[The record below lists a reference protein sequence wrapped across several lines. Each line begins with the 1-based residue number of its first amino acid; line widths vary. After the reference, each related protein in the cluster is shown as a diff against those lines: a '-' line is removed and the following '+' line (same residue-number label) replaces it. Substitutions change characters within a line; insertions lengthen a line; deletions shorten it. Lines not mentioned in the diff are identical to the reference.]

1 MTISSASLFGNGPV
15 TRPAGIATAK
25 ASGSQASVDT
35 QGDFL
40 KYAKMSPMDRMRAGI
55 LKSMDL
61 TEEQLGALPQDAR
74 QKVEDQIKDSIRKMV
89 SNEGPK
95 GQLIDISA

>member
-1 MTISSASLFGNGPV
+1 MNVSGASLFGNGPV
-15 TRPAGIATAK
+15 TRSAGTATAK
-25 ASGSQASVDT
+25 APGGQASVDT

-61 TEEQLGALPQDAR
+61 TEERLGALPQDAR
-74 QKVEDQIKDSIRKMV
+74 QKIEDQIKDSIRKMV

-95 GQLIDISA
+95 GQLVDISA